1 MRSGF
6 RVIALGWLLAFCA
19 GCGLIHKKAAP
30 PPAAQAP
37 TRPPAQMAS
46 LVPTTPPPLPGD
58 KEIPVKLDTTT
69 PPEAKTHTAVSP
81 PPHSTHHRAKPA
93 PQETA
98 QQEPEKP
105 PVQTPP
111 PTPPEVATAQPS
123 EMSPIGQLST
133 ANDNTNTADRRAILD
148 LVESTE
154 NGLNA
159 IKRPLSSEEQ
169 KTAGQIRTF
178 LTRARDALKA
188 DDLDGA
194 RTLSTKAHLLLE
206 ELIKE

>member
-1 MRSGF
+1 
-6 RVIALGWLLAFCA
+6 
-19 GCGLIHKKAAP
+19 
-30 PPAAQAP
+30 
-37 TRPPAQMAS
+37 MAS
-46 LVPTTPPPLPGD
+46 LVPPTPPPLPAD
-58 KEIPVKLDTTT
+58 TERAVKLDTTT
-69 PPEAKTHTAVSP
+69 PPEAKTHAAVSP
-81 PPHSTHHRAKPA
+81 PPRSTHHRARSV

-105 PVQTPP
+105 PAQTPP
-111 PTPPEVATAQPS
+111 TTPPEVATAQPS

-148 LVESTE
+148 LVDSTE

-159 IKRPLSSEEQ
+159 IKHPLSSEEQ
-169 KTAGQIRTF
+169 KTATQIRTF
-178 LTRARDALKA
+178 LIRARDALKA

-194 RTLSTKAHLLLE
+194 RTLSTKAHLLLQ